1 MNLYAHIKKS
11 KIDNLQ
17 KHLYHISMI
26 IDVSINNIDLKLNT
40 NDKLFSPR
48 NADMGTL
55 SMLEEID
62 FTSESK
68 VLDLG
73 CGYGIVG
80 IYASKIIGDNNV
92 VMCDI
97 DDNAVNTARNN
108 AVLNDEANIEVL
120 KSDGLKNIY
129 YNDFS
134 IILSNPPYHAD
145 FSVPKHFI
153 EAGFYKLIL
162 NGRFVMVTKRLD
174 WYKNKL
180 TSIFGGVK
188 IINKNGYYV
197 FISEKRNSIP
207 SNKIKH
213 RLKKEIKMNKKL

>member
-1 MNLYAHIKKS
+1 
-11 KIDNLQ
+11 
-17 KHLYHISMI
+17 MI
-26 IDVSINNIDLKLNT
+26 IETSINNINLKLKT

-48 NADMGTL
+48 NIDTGTL

-62 FTSESK
+62 FSLESK

-73 CGYGIVG
+73 CGYGVVG
-80 IYASKIIGDNNV
+80 ILAAKILGEGNV

-97 DDNAVNTARNN
+97 DDNAVNIAGENIILNN
-108 AVLNDEANIEVL
+108 VSNVEII
-120 KSDGLKNIY
+120 KSDGLKNIC

-134 IILSNPPYHAD
+134 IILSNPPYHTD
-145 FSVPKHFI
+145 FSTPKHFI

-197 FISEKRNSIP
+197 FISQKRNNIP
-207 SNKIKH
+207 SNKIKQK
-213 RLKKEIKMNKKL
+213 LKKENKKNKSL

>member
-1 MNLYAHIKKS
+1 
-11 KIDNLQ
+11 
-17 KHLYHISMI
+17 MI

>member
-1 MNLYAHIKKS
+1 MNMTI
-11 KIDNLQ
+11 N
-17 KHLYHISMI
+17 
-26 IDVSINNIDLKLNT
+26 VSINNIELKLNT
-40 NDKLFSPR
+40 NNKLFSPK
-48 NADMGTL
+48 NADIGTL

-62 FTSESK
+62 FSSESR

-80 IYASKIIGDNNV
+80 ILAAKIIGDDKV

-97 DDNAVNTARNN
+97 DDNAINTAKEN
-108 AVLNDEANIEVL
+108 AVLNDAANIDIL
-120 KSDGLKNIY
+120 KSDGLKSIP

-162 NGRFVMVTKRLD
+162 NGKFVMVTKRLD

-197 FISEKRNSIP
+197 FISEKRNNVP
-207 SNKIKH
+207 SNKIKQ

>member
-153 EAGFYKLIL
+153 ETGFYKLIL